1 MRHPHPRAR
10 RLAPA
15 LLLVLSLAAC
25 GVEPRERRIAAHQQ
39 LVDPPALWKVES
51 FDHYGRLSAVLQVC
65 ADRTVREAFGRAGP
79 EINGRTCVN
88 LRGGV
93 DRADLYAVRCQLDGR
108 RYGVTVNKT
117 GDPER
122 DFTAE
127 IAVTALDGSGVSARQ
142 TRRFVRQGRCPAGWA
157 IGDQFRPGR
166 LVNVNA
172 MSGAWSD
179 AP

>member
-1 MRHPHPRAR
+1 MRHPHLRAQTLALAI
-10 RLAPA
+10 LAPWA
-15 LLLVLSLAAC
+15 LTAC
-25 GVEPRERRIAAHQQ
+25 DTQTRERRIAAHQQ
-39 LVDPPALWKVES
+39 LVDPPALWRVES
-51 FDHYGRLSAVLQVC
+51 FDHYGHVSAVLQVC
-65 ADRTVREAFGRAGP
+65 ADRTVREGFGRAGP

-93 DRADLYAVRCQLDGR
+93 DSADLYAVRCQLDGR

-127 IAVTALDGSGVSARQ
+127 IAVTALDGSGITARQ
-142 TRRFVRQGRCPAGWA
+142 TRRFVRLGRCPAGWA
-157 IGDQFRPGR
+157 IGDQVRPGR